1 MDATSESEVDVLI
14 VGAGPAGLMLAT
26 WLSKLNIR
34 TRIIDKRPA
43 CIATG
48 QADGFQCRTLEILDS
63 FGIDRVWK
71 EANRMLEVCFWNPDA
86 DGVIRRTG
94 RTPDTPKGFSR
105 FTECVLHQGR
115 MERFFLDHLREDGDT
130 VRVER
135 PVLPSVLTID
145 ESALDDPSAYP
156 ITVRLRHFTDEQA
169 TPDNPPGSDIPNGL
183 FRSNLTAD
191 DTDSLIKTS
200 SDASTNRDEIVRARY
215 LVGCDGAHSWV
226 RKQLGFKMEGE
237 HTEIIWGVLDVI
249 PVTDFPDIRVRSLIH
264 SASAGSLMVIPRENR
279 VVRLYIQLKEVSE
292 GGGAVDRS
300 KVTPGQIL
308 AAAQKIIAPYTLT
321 YERCDWFTAYQIAQ
335 RVSDRFDLSE
345 RVFLAGDAVHTHSPK
360 AGQGQNVSLQ
370 DSYNLGWKIGLVVR
384 GQATRDILKTYASER
399 QQIARDLIA
408 FDQKFSKLF
417 SGRPAK
423 DVSDETGISLEEF
436 RSVFHQGA
444 VFAAGLSVDYGP
456 NVLVVKEDDGDV
468 HCVPSL
474 ASKIPIGMRLA
485 SHKVINQSDALP
497 VELQRLLPS
506 DGRFRLVVFPG
517 DISNLDIRTRY
528 DKLGEYLSNPTGVI
542 SAYTSRTAARDSVI
556 EVLTVHSAS
565 RTEIEL
571 QELPEAFHPFD
582 KARGWDY
589 RKVYADDESYHEGHG
604 RVYENFGI
612 DGEEGCIVVVRPD
625 GYVATIVRMDDTRSL
640 EAYFARFMIKA

>member
-1 MDATSESEVDVLI
+1 MATPLGSEVDVLI

-26 WLSKLNIR
+26 WLSHLNIR
-34 TRIIDKRPA
+34 ARVIDKRSSK
-43 CIATG
+43 IMTG

-71 EANRMLEVCFWNPDA
+71 ESNHMLEVCFWNPDE

-94 RTPDTPKGFSR
+94 RTPDTPAGFSR

-115 MERFFLDHLREDGDT
+115 MERFFLDHLKENGDT
-130 VRVER
+130 IRVER
-135 PVLPSVLTID
+135 PILPSALEID
-145 ESALDDPSAYP
+145 TSKVEDATAYP
-156 ITVRLRHFTDEQA
+156 ITVRLRHLTDDEA
-169 TPDNPPGSDIPNGL
+169 TPSQGAGIPNGL

-191 DTDSLIKTS
+191 DTEDLIEKS
-200 SDASTNRDEIVRARY
+200 ANSNRAGTEELVHAKY

-249 PVTDFPDIRVRSLIH
+249 PITDFPDIRVRCLIH

-279 VVRLYIQLKEVSE
+279 VARLYIQLKEVSE

-300 KVTPGQIL
+300 KVTPEQIL

-321 YERCDWFTAYQIAQ
+321 YEQCDWFTAYQIAQ
-335 RVSDRFDLSE
+335 RVADRVDLAE

-384 GQATRDILKTYASER
+384 GQATRSILKTYAAER
-399 QQIARDLIA
+399 QQIAKDLIA

-436 RSVFHQGA
+436 RKVFHQGA
-444 VFAAGLSVDYGP
+444 IFAAGLSVDYGP

-468 HCVPSL
+468 RCVPSL
-474 ASKIPIGMRLA
+474 ASKVPIGMRLA
-485 SHKVINQSDALP
+485 SHKVVNQSDSLP
-497 VELQRLLPS
+497 IELQRLLPS
-506 DGRFRLVVFPG
+506 DGRFRLVVFAG
-517 DISNLDIRTRY
+517 DISKPAIRARY
-528 DKLGEYLSNPTGVI
+528 DMLGEYLSSQSGLI
-542 SAYTSRTAARDSVI
+542 SAYTPPTATRDSFI
-556 EVLTVHSAS
+556 EVLTVHSAK
-565 RTEIEL
+565 RADVEL
-571 QELPEAFHPFD
+571 QSLPEAFHPFD

-589 RKVYADDESYHEGHG
+589 WKVYADDESYHEGHG
-604 RVYENFGI
+604 QVYENFGI
-612 DGEEGCIVVVRPD
+612 DKDEGCTVVVRPD
-625 GYVATIVRMDDTRSL
+625 GYVATVVRVDDTQSL
-640 EAYFARFMIKA
+640 EAYFAEFMIKV